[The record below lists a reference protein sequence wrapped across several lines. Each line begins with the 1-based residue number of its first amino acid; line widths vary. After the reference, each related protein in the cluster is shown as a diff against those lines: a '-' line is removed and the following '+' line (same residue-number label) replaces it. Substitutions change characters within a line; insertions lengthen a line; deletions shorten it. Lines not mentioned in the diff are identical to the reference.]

1 MKKLYILL
9 ASVLTIFILNGC
21 TMNNKLLILNWGEYI
36 NDDLVLLFEET
47 YGVEVSISIAD
58 SNELFYSKIKSGTT
72 AYDLVLPGDYMVEKL
87 IKEDLIQQIQFD
99 KLSNYDPVNNP
110 YMHGLQSLMATMS
123 IGSDNY
129 FVPYFWG
136 TFGLMYNNRVPG
148 LKEALETHGWNAYFE
163 PNLRPTKRVGMY
175 DVAQYAYASSL
186 LYLGLDPNAL
196 PDTAPDG
203 FSKTHL
209 ELSRQALNQAE
220 FTVFADD
227 ALKKDIQA
235 NNLDLA
241 FVWTGDFLDMLYV
254 DLDEGLDYDQK
265 TYDIYIPDQ
274 TMAFVDSFVIPK
286 KSRHVDLAH
295 EFINFFLNPDNA
307 YENASVVG
315 YSTPL
320 ANVYDRIANYTGDD
334 VWLTNWSRAYSDYYP
349 NTENFKGIPYASF
362 NQTIMA
368 QLLLMFNDVKTK

>member
-1 MKKLYILL
+1 
-9 ASVLTIFILNGC
+9 
-21 TMNNKLLILNWGEYI
+21 
-36 NDDLVLLFEET
+36 
-47 YGVEVSISIAD
+47 
-58 SNELFYSKIKSGTT
+58 
-72 AYDLVLPGDYMVEKL
+72 
-87 IKEDLIQQIQFD
+87 
-99 KLSNYDPVNNP
+99 
-110 YMHGLQSLMATMS
+110 
-123 IGSDNY
+123 
-129 FVPYFWG
+129 
-136 TFGLMYNNRVPG
+136 
-148 LKEALETHGWNAYFE
+148 
-163 PNLRPTKRVGMY
+163 
-175 DVAQYAYASSL
+175 
-186 LYLGLDPNAL
+186 
-196 PDTAPDG
+196 
-203 FSKTHL
+203 
-209 ELSRQALNQAE
+209 
-220 FTVFADD
+220 
-227 ALKKDIQA
+227 
-235 NNLDLA
+235 
-241 FVWTGDFLDMLYV
+241 MLYV
-254 DLDEGLDYDQK
+254 DLDEGLDYDNK